1 MQATQ
6 RFLPTAARCVAVIL
20 GLLPWGP
27 IAVAQGPSPAGKV
40 LVSDVI
46 IQGNQR
52 MTTEQIKVKLRTQV
66 GKEYN
71 PAALD
76 DDVRDL
82 YKLQQFKSIN
92 TFVVDDGPGSVK
104 IFFRISDLPSLVQ
117 KVTFLGAKHIKEDE
131 LRNITGVK
139 AGQPLNP
146 NVNRQGCL
154 KIVEKYEE
162 QGRSF
167 SHCALVKGGELGDT
181 EIIYEITEGV
191 KVKVADIQFIGNS
204 FVSGAR
210 LATKIHSSSQWFH
223 FIGGTYNKQMAEADI
238 IELIKYFRA
247 FGYPDVKVS
256 LETQRS
262 ADGLE
267 VTLIFHIQ
275 EGQRYRI
282 QDVPQVIG
290 PKSLPHEQLEALSA
304 VKAGDWLD
312 QAKVEGD
319 VNRIK
324 AYYGYMGQDVQ
335 VQPIEVWN
343 KDVPGVCTVQ
353 YQVEEHPVARV
364 GQVFIIGNTRTRQNV
379 ILRQVPLFP
388 GQILTYPDLQLAE
401 NNLKRLGI
409 FTGGGGGGGQDG
421 APPSVKVMNPED
433 DSIYKDIRIDVN
445 EANTGSLVFGLGV
458 NSNSGLM
465 GSIVLNE
472 RNFDIA
478 NPPTSLSEFFNG
490 SAWRGAG
497 QEFRVSAMPG
507 TQVSQYM
514 ATFRE
519 PFLFDTPYSISNS
532 FYYYTRIYNEY
543 YEQREGD
550 RITLGRQINRFWN
563 VSLGTRIENV
573 AVNNVTL
580 LEPIDYQEDE
590 GNNFQV
596 GFRGSV
602 ARDSRDSLIRPTMG
616 SQVEFSYEEVTGE
629 HTFPLVNLLA
639 NKFWTTY
646 QRADGSGRHVLVYR
660 GQVGWAGSTTP
671 VYERFFAG
679 GFTTIRGFQFR
690 GVGPDIDGYK
700 IGGDFLLLNSLEY
713 QIPVKANDQIYFVG
727 FVDSGTVQPRFGP
740 ITDYRVAAGFG
751 VRFVLPML
759 GPVPIALDFGFP
771 IVKAPSDVT
780 QMFNFWM
787 GFSR

>member
-1 MQATQ
+1 MQATH
-6 RFLPTAARCVAVIL
+6 RFLPSAARCVAVIL
-20 GLLPWGP
+20 GPLLCGL
-27 IAVAQGPSPAGKV
+27 IAAAQGLSTAGKV
-40 LVSDVI
+40 QVSDVI

-52 MTTEQIKVKLRTQV
+52 MTTEQIKVRLRTQV

-71 PAALD
+71 AAALD

-82 YKLQQFKSIN
+82 YKTQQFSVIK
-92 TFVVDDGPGSVK
+92 TYVQEDGPGKVK
-104 IFFRISDLPSLVQ
+104 IFFSLRDLPSVVE
-117 KVTFLGAKHIKEDE
+117 KVTFRGANHIKEDE
-131 LRNITGVK
+131 LRNLTGVK
-139 AGQPLNP
+139 PGQPLNP
-146 NVNRQGCL
+146 NLNRQGCQR
-154 KIVEKYEE
+154 IMEKYEE

-167 SHCALVKGGELGDT
+167 SHCALVKGGELGDS
-181 EIIYEITEGV
+181 EVIYEITEGP
-191 KVKVADIQFIGNS
+191 KVKVAEIQFIGNT
-204 FVSGAR
+204 FVSSAR
-210 LATKIHSSSQWFH
+210 LATKVKSTSQWFH
-223 FIGGTYNKQMAEADI
+223 LLGGTYNKQMADADTN
-238 IELIKYFRA
+238 ELMKYFRA

-262 ADGLE
+262 ADGSE
-267 VTLIFHIQ
+267 VTLIYHIH

-282 QDVPQVIG
+282 QDVPQVVG
-290 PKSLPHEQLEALSA
+290 PKALPHEQLEALSL
-304 VKAGDWLD
+304 VKAGDYLD
-312 QAKVEGD
+312 QGKIEGD
-319 VNRIK
+319 VARIK

-353 YQVEEHPVARV
+353 YQVEERPVNRV

-388 GQILTYPDLQLAE
+388 GQVLTYPDLQLAE

-409 FTGGGGGGGQDG
+409 FTSGQDG
-421 APPSVKVMNPED
+421 PPPTVKVID
-433 DSIYKDIRIDVN
+433 DGSDSPFKDIRIDVN

-472 RNFDIA
+472 RNFDIM
-478 NPPTSLSEFFNG
+478 NPPTSLNDFFNG

-497 QEFRVSAMPG
+497 QEFRISAMPG
-507 TQVSQYM
+507 TLFQQYM

-519 PFLFDTPYSISNS
+519 PYLFDTPYSMTDSA
-532 FYYYTRIYNEY
+532 YYFTRIYNEY
-543 YEQREGD
+543 YEQREGG

-563 VSLGTRIENV
+563 TSLGVRIENV
-573 AVNNVTL
+573 AVNNVSSFA
-580 LEPIDYQEDE
+580 PIDYQSVE
-590 GNNFQV
+590 GNNFQYGARVSV
-596 GFRGSV
+596 G
-602 ARDSRDSLIRPTMG
+602 RDSRDSLIRPTTG
-616 SQVEFSYEEVTGE
+616 SQVELSYEQMTGV
-629 HTFPLVNLLA
+629 HNFPLVNLLA

-646 QRADGSGRHVLVYR
+646 QRADGSGRQVLVYR
-660 GQVGWAGSTTP
+660 GQTGWAGSTTP

-679 GFTTIRGFQFR
+679 GFTTIRGFQYR
-690 GVGPDIDGYK
+690 GVGPNINGFE

-727 FVDSGTVQPRFGP
+727 FVDSGTVSPRINEFS
-740 ITDYRVAAGFG
+740 DYRVAAGFG

-771 IVKAPSDVT
+771 LHKAPGDIT
-780 QMFNFWM
+780 QVFNFWM